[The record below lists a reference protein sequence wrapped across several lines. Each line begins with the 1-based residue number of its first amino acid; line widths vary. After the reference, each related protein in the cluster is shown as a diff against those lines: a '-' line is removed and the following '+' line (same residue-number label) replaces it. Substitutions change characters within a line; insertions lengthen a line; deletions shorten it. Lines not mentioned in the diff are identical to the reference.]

1 MIAITSR
8 SAEDNAI
15 YSASVVDSATNFC
28 MELFHIIG
36 HPAYIMMKSVRE
48 WAERGSQDERFFQ
61 DPAQSASNQH
71 SRPRVRSGFRIKP
84 FP

>member
-1 MIAITSR
+1 MIAITLL

-15 YSASVVDSATNFC
+15 YSALVVDSATSFC

-36 HPAYIMMKSVRE
+36 HPAYIMIKYLRE
-48 WAERGSQDERFFQ
+48 WAERGSLDEQCRQ
-61 DPAQSASNQH
+61 DPAQSASTQH
-71 SRPRVRSGFRIKP
+71 SRPQVWSGFRIKP